1 MPQVGWKGRNGKTYT
16 FEEAMTMAK
25 KKGAFYSFPPAAL
38 RMMEKGRQER
48 SVSRF
53 SPSAAFAC
61 LRQRT
66 LRPLIDYYLSPT
78 DVWKMSR
85 GTAVHDYLDEKIEGQ
100 SEMSLKMD
108 LNFKDKEGGN
118 HTVVMQGTLDYYEPE
133 TRTLYDYK
141 TTRSFYYYMNGKNV
155 MKDYPTPEHELQ
167 VNLYALLLKKHG
179 KPVERAFLWY
189 VAASDAVKLVP
200 VELWPE
206 KEVERIAHQ
215 LAAPILSVTEDG
227 LLPPAIQPED
237 EDYWQCRFCPI
248 EKECREFEKE
258 GITHVSQLNRE
269 ATPGDVSGDGTEST
283 TVRTRP
289 STDADGEAVSL
300 KNDSPDVEAG

>member
-16 FEEAMTMAK
+16 FEDAMKMAK

-38 RMMEKGRQER
+38 RMMEQGRQER

-53 SPSAAFAC
+53 SPSAAFSC

-85 GTAVHDYLDEKIEGQ
+85 GTAVHEYLDEGIDGQ
-100 SEMSLKMD
+100 SEMKLKMD
-108 LNFKDKEGGN
+108 LNFKDKEGGS

-141 TTRSFYYYMNGKNV
+141 TTRSFYYFMNGKST

-167 VNLYALLLKKHG
+167 VNLYALLLRKHG
-179 KPVERAFLWY
+179 HPVERAFVWY
-189 VAASDAVKLVP
+189 VAASDAVKLAE

-206 KEVERIAHQ
+206 REVESIAHQ
-215 LAAPILSVTEDG
+215 LAAPILSVTLEG
-227 LLPPAIQPED
+227 LLPDAIQPGD
-237 EDYWQCRFCPI
+237 ED
-248 EKECREFEKE
+248 
-258 GITHVSQLNRE
+258 
-269 ATPGDVSGDGTEST
+269 
-283 TVRTRP
+283 
-289 STDADGEAVSL
+289 
-300 KNDSPDVEAG
+300 